1 MQKLTGKV
9 KWFNDAKGVGFIER
23 ADDSDVFVHYKSIA
37 LEGHK
42 TLRKGQS
49 VSFQLAE
56 TDFGIQAVD
65 VMPNEKESKVAAGQD
80 ALQVMGG

>member
-23 ADDSDVFVHYKSIA
+23 TGDTDVFVHYKSIA

-42 TLRKGQS
+42 TLRKGQP
-49 VSFQLAE
+49 VSFQLVE
-56 TDFGIQAVD
+56 TEFGIQAID
-65 VMPNEKESKVAAGQD
+65 VTPTDKERLASGSQE
-80 ALQVMGG
+80 ALQAMGS

>member
-42 TLRKGQS
+42 TLRKGQP
-49 VSFQLAE
+49 VSFQLVE
-56 TDFGIQAVD
+56 TEFGIQAVD
-65 VMPNEKESKVAAGQD
+65 VMPSDKEPRVAAGQG